1 MKNQAR
7 VILGVLALITPVLAQ
22 AHSPYPGV
30 RGFYVGAL
38 HPLTT
43 PSHVLLIIAISIV
56 LGIRVTEGRMRYLA
70 TIFSATAAGLILAFV
85 LASFFP
91 SALLILLLTTV
102 LGILIIVP
110 ASLPGWALVV
120 LAGASGFLLALES
133 IPDPGVFLDVLITVV
148 GSLVGIHYLIMYGSK
163 GASYA
168 LDRWDSQVM
177 QIGIKVVGS
186 WITAIGL
193 LMLALTLANV
203 V

>member
-1 MKNQAR
+1 MKHRAR
-7 VILGVLALITPVLAQ
+7 FILGVLALSMPVLAQ

-43 PSHVLLIIAISIV
+43 PSHVLLIIAISIL
-56 LGIRVTEGRMRYLA
+56 LGIRVTEGRMRYLVA
-70 TIFSATAAGLILAFV
+70 IFSATAAGLILAFV

-91 SALLILLLTTV
+91 SALLILLLTTL
-102 LGILIIVP
+102 LGVMIIVP
-110 ASLPGWALVV
+110 VSLPLWAFIV
-120 LAGASGFLLALES
+120 LAGVSGFLLAVES
-133 IPDPGVFLDVLITVV
+133 IPDPGAFLDVLITVS

-163 GASYA
+163 GAGYV
-168 LDRWDSQVM
+168 LERWDSQVL

-203 V
+203 I